1 MSDTEIAR
9 DMFLFSNSPAA
20 RVEAEARAEL
30 PLIEK
35 LRAGDQDAF
44 NELYRMFA
52 PMVHAVILVKVP
64 YEDVPD
70 IVQDVFIT
78 AFEKIG
84 TLRDPRAFGG
94 WLAKIARNRAAEFHR
109 SKRVS
114 EEISDDMRGPA
125 NAAAEAMEILDAIRS
140 LPETYSEILALR
152 LIEGMTG
159 AEIADRTGL
168 THDSVRVKLHRGMA
182 QLRETLGIKG
192 KRK

>member
-9 DMFLFSNSPAA
+9 DMFLFSNAPAA
-20 RVEAEARAEL
+20 RPEAGTRAEL
-30 PLIEK
+30 RLIEDLK
-35 LRAGDQDAF
+35 SGDQEAF

-52 PMVHAVILVKVP
+52 PMVHAVILVRVP

-70 IVQDVFIT
+70 IVQEVFIT
-78 AFEKIG
+78 AFEKLD
-84 TLRDPRAFGG
+84 TLRDPAAFGG
-94 WLAKIARNRAAEFHR
+94 WLAKIARNRATEFYR
-109 SKRVS
+109 SRRPS
-114 EEISDDMRGPA
+114 EELSEDFRGPA
-125 NAAAEAMEILDAIRS
+125 NVSAEAMEILDAIRS
-140 LPETYSEILALR
+140 LQETYREILALR

-182 QLRETLGIKG
+182 LLRETLGIKG